1 MRGSAYDLA
10 GVGVNR
16 DCHGLGLPAGVPL
29 VGARIGR
36 QGAEVLK
43 RVEGQAMNTQ
53 PFYLSPRLKLWVDNR
68 VIRPSE
74 KAESVARKRGTKK
87 SAAFAMAVKF
97 ARRVM
102 G

>member
-1 MRGSAYDLA
+1 
-10 GVGVNR
+10 
-16 DCHGLGLPAGVPL
+16 
-29 VGARIGR
+29 
-36 QGAEVLK
+36 
-43 RVEGQAMNTQ
+43 MNTQ
-53 PFYLSPRLKLWVDNR
+53 PFYLSPRLKTWVDNR

>member
-16 DCHGLGLPAGVPL
+16 DCHGLGLPAGVGQF
-29 VGARIGR
+29 VGLSRVTVS
-36 QGAEVLK
+36 Q

-74 KAESVARKRGTKK
+74 KAESVARKRGTRK

>member
-1 MRGSAYDLA
+1 
-10 GVGVNR
+10 
-16 DCHGLGLPAGVPL
+16 
-29 VGARIGR
+29 
-36 QGAEVLK
+36 
-43 RVEGQAMNTQ
+43 MNTQ
-53 PFYLSPRLKLWVDNR
+53 PFYLSPRLKTWVDNR

-74 KAESVARKRGTKK
+74 KAEATARKRGTKK